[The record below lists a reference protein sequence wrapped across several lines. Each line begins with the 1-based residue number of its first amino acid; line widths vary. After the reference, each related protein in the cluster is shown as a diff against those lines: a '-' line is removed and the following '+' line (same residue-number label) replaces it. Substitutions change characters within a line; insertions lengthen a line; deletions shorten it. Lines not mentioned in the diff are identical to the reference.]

1 MKRPSVATTLTG
13 VAVAVIAS
21 AVIWPGAANTIFPG
35 AGDRGNAARAYL
47 PSILV
52 GILPAY
58 TPNANGGAIGQAQ
71 AQAPAAAPNAPAG
84 SPGGRPAVP
93 VVTGKASRGS
103 MPLVINSLG
112 TAQPMATVALK
123 TRVDAQVDK
132 IGVAEGSLVQA
143 GTVIAQLDS
152 RQVEAQI
159 KQAEATLARDVAA
172 LEQANRD
179 VARYAE
185 LLSKNAGTKI
195 NLDNARTAAA
205 TATANIAGDKAQIE
219 NLKVQLGW
227 YTIAAPITGRVGMIS
242 AKAGNIVRSGD
253 NTATGTLATIVQ
265 TAPIYVAFSLAQY
278 LLPDLRD
285 SIGAPG
291 AEVQATPQ
299 GSQRTIKGKI
309 AFVDNM
315 IDPATG
321 TVSVRAVFDN
331 ADEGLW
337 PGQLCNLRIVLRI
350 EQDVVSI
357 PREATQSGQEG
368 NFVYVVENG
377 VARLRTVKVARTQ
390 DGRDIISEGLKGD
403 ETVVVEGALALA
415 NGARVVIRND
425 TGKTDS

>member
-1 MKRPSVATTLTG
+1 MRRPSVATTLTG

-47 PSILV
+47 PSALV
-52 GILPAY
+52 GLLPAY
-58 TPNANGGAIGQAQ
+58 APSGGSIGQAQ
-71 AQAPAAAPNAPAG
+71 AQAPAATPNAP
-84 SPGGRPAVP
+84 PGTPGARPAVP
-93 VVTGKASRGS
+93 VVTGKASRGAL
-103 MPLVINSLG
+103 PLVINSLG

-132 IGVAEGSLVQA
+132 IAVAEGSLIQA
-143 GTVIAQLDS
+143 GAVIAQLDS

-185 LLSKNAGTKI
+185 LLAKNAGTKI

-219 NLKVQLGW
+219 NLTVQLGW
-227 YTIAAPITGRVGMIS
+227 YTINAPITGRVGMIS

-253 NTATGTLATIVQ
+253 NTVTGTLATIVQ

-299 GSQRTIKGKI
+299 GSRHTIKGKI

-315 IDPATG
+315 IDPSTG
-321 TVSVRAVFDN
+321 TVSVRAIFDN
-331 ADEGLW
+331 ANEALW
-337 PGQLCNLRIVLRI
+337 PGQLCNLRIILRI
-350 EQDVVSI
+350 DQDVVSI
-357 PREATQSGQEG
+357 PREATQSGQDG
-368 NFVYVVENG
+368 NFVFVIDNG
-377 VARLRTVKVARTQ
+377 VARLRPVKVARTQ

-415 NGARVVIRND
+415 NGARVIIRNE